1 MAHIFSNALSG
12 GGAVALWYHFAIMFE
27 ALFILTVVDAG
38 TRVGRFM
45 LQDMG
50 KYVWEPFGRVS
61 WYPAVILSSVIFVGM
76 WGWFLISGVRDPLGG
91 INSLW
96 PLFGIANQLLACVA
110 LCVATTIIVKMG
122 KARYMW
128 VTILPLL
135 WLGTVTMTA
144 ASQKVWHP
152 APNLGFLAQ
161 ANRIG
166 EIVATGALPAGAA
179 TIGQAQTLMFN
190 ARLNAGVALFFMA
203 SVVVVVVVSAF
214 EWYSV
219 ISGRKAAVSSE
230 VPYEPKA
237 AHAFGD

>member
-1 MAHIFSNALSG
+1 
-12 GGAVALWYHFAIMFE
+12 
-27 ALFILTVVDAG
+27 
-38 TRVGRFM
+38 M

-61 WYPAVILSSVIFVGM
+61 WYPAVILSSVVFVAM
-76 WGWFLISGVRDPLGG
+76 WGWFLIGGVRDPLGG

-122 KARYMW
+122 KARHMW

-161 ANRIG
+161 ANRFE
-166 EIVATGALPAGAA
+166 EILATGALPPGAPSIEA
-179 TIGQAQTLMFN
+179 AQTLIFN
-190 ARLNAGVALFFMA
+190 ARLNAGVALFFMIC
-203 SVVVVVVVSAF
+203 VVVVVAASVK
-214 EWYSV
+214 EWYAV